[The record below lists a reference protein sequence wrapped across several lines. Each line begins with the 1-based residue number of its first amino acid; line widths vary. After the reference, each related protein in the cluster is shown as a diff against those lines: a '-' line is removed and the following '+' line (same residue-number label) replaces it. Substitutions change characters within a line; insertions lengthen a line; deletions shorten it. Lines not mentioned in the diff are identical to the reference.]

1 MRAMTSVLD
10 TAPHPERA
18 KPGLART
25 FARSGAATFVN
36 LGLSIAVIMAAFAT
50 PAAAS
55 TYGPV
60 LERAGATASAEPTL
74 PATSAGDQAHW
85 LVQAVQH
92 LPVSS
97 AAIAAHFDNKFLAQV
112 PTAEVNAVL
121 AEIGPFHLVSIS
133 VAQPAAIDFVVA
145 TSGTTGSSDFTVDL
159 TVDTQGLISGLLLKP
174 LVVGASSWSA
184 VDSDVRSAAPVVHLL
199 VARVSDGRCAPA
211 HTIEASAPEPLGS
224 AFKLYVL
231 DALANAISS
240 GRARWDEKLTI
251 TDSIKSLPSGE
262 LQNDPPGTQVTV
274 LQAATDM
281 ISISDNTAADLLARL
296 VGRSNIEAAT
306 RSAGMTK
313 PALDAPFLTTRE
325 LFTLKLDSW
334 PHLANR
340 YLALTAAQKTTF
352 LTTTVD
358 RIPQKQLIAAVRS
371 SPPWTN
377 PRDINTLEWF
387 ASADDICRVYAS
399 LLAAS
404 QRPGL
409 GNIAK
414 VLSVNNG
421 SLGLAANQWRS
432 VWFKGGSEP
441 GVLTLNYLATTR
453 DGRTYVV
460 SFLGEN
466 PKAPIQQTRAE
477 TAVLSAIRGAFE
489 LVAKTA

>member
-1 MRAMTSVLD
+1 
-10 TAPHPERA
+10 
-18 KPGLART
+18 
-25 FARSGAATFVN
+25 
-36 LGLSIAVIMAAFAT
+36 
-50 PAAAS
+50 
-55 TYGPV
+55 
-60 LERAGATASAEPTL
+60 
-74 PATSAGDQAHW
+74 
-85 LVQAVQH
+85 
-92 LPVSS
+92 
-97 AAIAAHFDNKFLAQV
+97 
-112 PTAEVNAVL
+112 
-121 AEIGPFHLVSIS
+121 VSIS

-145 TSGTTGSSDFTVDL
+145 TTGTTGSSDFTVDL

-262 LQNDPPGTQVTV
+262 LQNDPPGTHVTV

-409 GNIAK
+409 GNIAR

-477 TAVLSAIRGAFE
+477 TALLSAIRGAFD
-489 LVAKTA
+489 LAAKTA